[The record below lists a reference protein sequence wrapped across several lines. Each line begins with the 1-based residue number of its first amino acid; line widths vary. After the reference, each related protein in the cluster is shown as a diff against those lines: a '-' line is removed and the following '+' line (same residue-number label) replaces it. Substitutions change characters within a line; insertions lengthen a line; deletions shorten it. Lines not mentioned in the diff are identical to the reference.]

1 MKQKKYGKCSICG
14 KEAALSVDHIPPKC
28 CGNKSDTYYFQYALE
43 FLVEGERCKLRHS
56 QNGLTFVNICN
67 NCNNAMGKY
76 DIHLQ
81 GFRNLV
87 LSCINKTPC
96 SDKFVLEK
104 VCKSVIGH
112 FLAASSYDS
121 CIFSQA
127 MRKYYLDDDKTIYD
141 VYSLFCTYYPYKNR
155 IFSLNNYVTFS
166 LNNYVTLNS
175 DDDNVPNGMIS
186 SLNFYP
192 FVFIFC
198 KKQNNRILTDL
209 FEICKN
215 GCSMFEIR
223 MDDWKN
229 KAPTWPAVVDYSH
242 GVLASAAISD
252 SKYKVK

>member
-1 MKQKKYGKCSICG
+1 M
-14 KEAALSVDHIPPKC
+14 DHIPPKC

-56 QNGLTFVNICN
+56 QNGLTFVNICH

-81 GFRNLV
+81 GFRNWV

-112 FLAASSYDS
+112 VLAASSYDS

-155 IFSLNNYVTFS
+155 IFSLNNYVPFS
-166 LNNYVTLNS
+166 LNNYAPLNS
-175 DDDNVPNGMIS
+175 SDDNIPNGMIS
-186 SLNFYP
+186 SLYFYP
-192 FVFIFC
+192 FAFIFC
-198 KKQNNRILTDL
+198 EKQSSGIFIDL

-215 GCSMFEIR
+215 SRLILEMR
-223 MDDWKN
+223 VDDWRN
-229 KAPTWPAVVDYSH
+229 KAPTWPAIVDYSH
-242 GVLASAAISD
+242 GVLTSAAISD